1 MKVTTTAC
9 IQGAWTPDIKPTK
22 ILDIGAG
29 TGLLSLMCA
38 QKYGVPTDAVEIDR
52 AAFSQMAENI
62 ARSPW
67 SQLIRPINADI
78 LEFAVDEGY
87 DFIITN
93 PPFYQSYLKSPTDGV
108 NRAKHDTALSLTE
121 LACCLPFL
129 LSETGIVSILLP
141 PAESNLFRQM
151 AQSEGLYLFREMH
164 IREADESPISAV
176 VSYFGRKSRQI
187 QSESMVI
194 RQKDGSY
201 AVKFGELMGPYYLSL

>member
-9 IQGAWTPDIKPTK
+9 ILGAWTPDSQPVK

-29 TGLLSLMCA
+29 TGILSLMCA
-38 QKYGVPTDAVEIDR
+38 QKYGAPTDAVEIDHD
-52 AAFSQMAENI
+52 AFHQLAENI

-67 SQLIRPINADI
+67 PKLINPINADI
-78 LEFAVDEGY
+78 REFVADEGY

-108 NRAKHDTALSLTE
+108 NRAKHDTALSLRE

-129 LSETGIVSILLP
+129 LSENGIVSILLP
-141 PAESNLFRQM
+141 PAESHLFRQM
-151 AQSEGLYLFREMH
+151 AQKEGLYLFREMH
-164 IREADESPISAV
+164 IRETDESPISAEV
-176 VSYFGRKSRQI
+176 FYFGRKPRQL

-201 AVKFGELMGPYYLSL
+201 SGRFAELMRPYYLNL